1 MSGWREVKQQRGRN
15 KSLPHLAVA
24 CLMLSIL
31 VSLMQIRGPLELNFH
46 VAGLEGLGRVI
57 VIILS
62 CALTN
67 TESYTI
73 RGEEK
78 VTSIEF
84 YWWAIHR
91 AKHFTLSY

>member
-31 VSLMQIRGPLELNFH
+31 VSLMQIRAPLELNFH
-46 VAGLEGLGRVI
+46 VVGLEMTAM
-57 VIILS
+57 ILS

-78 VTSIEF
+78 GTSIEF
-84 YWWAIHR
+84 YWWAIHC